1 VRVPFLAL
9 GRRVAS
15 IRAELDE
22 ALAAVLDGGRFVGG
36 EPVEAFERVFAAYC
50 GAAHAVGV
58 ASGTDAVE
66 LALRA
71 AGIGAGDEVI
81 APANTCVPTIAG
93 IEASGA
99 TPVLVDADPAS
110 FALDPDALP
119 AALGS
124 RTRAIVPVH
133 LYGQTAEMEPILAF
147 AREHGLRV
155 IEDAAQAHGAE
166 YRGRRAGALADAAA
180 FSFYPTKNLGAL
192 GDGGAVVTDDPELA
206 ERARLLRHYGEAR
219 QYESVLAG
227 GNSRLDTLQAAV
239 LAVGLRHLDAWT
251 ERRRELAALYREAL
265 AGLEL
270 VLPEELP
277 GRRHVFHLYVVRAPE
292 RERLRERLAERGVE
306 TLVHYPRPVQLQPAY
321 RRLARD
327 GLETSERLCTEV
339 VSLPLYPELSDGEAE
354 HVATATRAVLGGAEA

>member
-1 VRVPFLAL
+1 
-9 GRRVAS
+9 
-15 IRAELDE
+15 
-22 ALAAVLDGGRFVGG
+22 
-36 EPVEAFERVFAAYC
+36 
-50 GAAHAVGV
+50 
-58 ASGTDAVE
+58 
-66 LALRA
+66 
-71 AGIGAGDEVI
+71 
-81 APANTCVPTIAG
+81 
-93 IEASGA
+93 
-99 TPVLVDADPAS
+99 
-110 FALDPDALP
+110 
-119 AALGS
+119 
-124 RTRAIVPVH
+124 VPVH

-166 YRGRRAGALADAAA
+166 YRGRRAGTLADAAA

-251 ERRRELAALYREAL
+251 ARRRELAALYREAL

-277 GRRHVFHLYVVRAPE
+277 GRHHVFHLYVVRAPG
-292 RERLRERLAERGVE
+292 REQLRERLAERGVE
-306 TLVHYPRPVQLQPAY
+306 TLVHYPRPVHLQPAY
-321 RRLARD
+321 AHLARG
-327 GLETSERLCTEV
+327 GLGTSERLCAEV

-354 HVATATRAVLGGAEA
+354 HVAAAARAVLGGAAV

>member
-1 VRVPFLAL
+1 
-9 GRRVAS
+9 
-15 IRAELDE
+15 
-22 ALAAVLDGGRFVGG
+22 
-36 EPVEAFERVFAAYC
+36 
-50 GAAHAVGV
+50 
-58 ASGTDAVE
+58 
-66 LALRA
+66 
-71 AGIGAGDEVI
+71 
-81 APANTCVPTIAG
+81 
-93 IEASGA
+93 
-99 TPVLVDADPAS
+99 
-110 FALDPDALP
+110 
-119 AALGS
+119 
-124 RTRAIVPVH
+124 VPVH

-166 YRGRRAGALADAAA
+166 YRGRRAGTLADAAA

-251 ERRRELAALYREAL
+251 ARRRELAALYREAL

-277 GRRHVFHLYVVRAPE
+277 GRHHVFHLYVVRAPG
-292 RERLRERLAERGVE
+292 REQLRERPGVEDVVSRGPAASRGRDGELHVPEPPHRVGVRRGDELYAGLDRAPRVFPREVEPVGEAVDLERDAVLEGDGEHLVQIERVRWTVVDDAPLGVAQAADGRMPHRLRHLPRELPAWLPLAGVQAELDPVELREHVVRQVEPSVPSDVDLDPAQHAERSQLIVSRPRSRRPDDA
-306 TLVHYPRPVQLQPAY
+306 PRPHPA
-321 RRLARD
+321 R
-327 GLETSERLCTEV
+327 G
-339 VSLPLYPELSDGEAE
+339 PP
-354 HVATATRAVLGGAEA
+354 